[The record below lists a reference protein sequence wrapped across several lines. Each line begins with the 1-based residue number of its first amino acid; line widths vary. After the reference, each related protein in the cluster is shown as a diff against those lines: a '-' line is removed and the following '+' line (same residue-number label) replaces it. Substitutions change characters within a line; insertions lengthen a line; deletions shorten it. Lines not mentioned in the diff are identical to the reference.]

1 MAKAMRLALAALAF
15 VVASLANAAEP
26 LFPTPLHLTRQVHD
40 PISDTTTV
48 LDEYA
53 YGNRV
58 VSVRGP
64 RTSIADYERG
74 ELTEIN
80 REDATYSIT
89 KFEVLAKALAGGAT
103 ARAMS
108 LQSGDAGA
116 ARMQMRSSGMK
127 ATKLGRQA
135 EFFEAEVEASPMK
148 RTMAIA
154 VDANTMVSKEALE
167 VLLGAAYPNPRL
179 AEHDAVVRAA
189 ATQNRRGDIA
199 TNALSAPQMYALPIE
214 QSMLIELDGQK
225 LEMRTS
231 VVRIGTELPGADLL
245 SIPAGARLVTSRIVA
260 VQNELEQLDHPQTKP
275 QTKTPDVP

>member
-1 MAKAMRLALAALAF
+1 MAKAMRPTLVALACALASF
-15 VVASLANAAEP
+15 ANAAEP

-40 PISDTTTV
+40 PISNTTVV

-53 YGNRV
+53 YGNRL
-58 VSVRGP
+58 VSVRGGK
-64 RTSIADYERG
+64 TSIADYERG

-80 REDATYSIT
+80 RDDATYSIT

-103 ARAMS
+103 ARATS
-108 LQSGDAGA
+108 LQAQDSGAE
-116 ARMQMRSSGMK
+116 RMQLRSSGMK
-127 ATKLGRQA
+127 ATKLGRNA
-135 EFFEAEVEASPMK
+135 EFFEAEVESAPMK

-167 VLLGAAYPNPRL
+167 VLLGAAYPNPRQ

-189 ATQNRRGDIA
+189 ARENRRGDIA
-199 TNALSAPQMYALPIE
+199 TNALSAPQRYALPIE

-260 VQNELEQLDHPQTKP
+260 VQNELEKLDRP